1 MADEPA
7 VVQEEQNPAALPD
20 GVTQDGGTTRVV
32 SEAPAKVEEAPAK
45 AVGTPGLPEGFATVE
60 EFVKAVNEGT
70 YKAPTSEG
78 DGTTITTEQTEAEAP
93 KTGIDLQVSETLKQ
107 LGPEFGAKAEPFVRE
122 LATTGDMTP
131 ESITKAATE
140 LGIPQSLVEQY
151 VADRKAEAASQGA
164 DEVAPVYELVG
175 GEENY
180 AGFAAWAGEA
190 LGPDDH
196 AKINEAL
203 GLGPDGETVVGKP
216 DAAKLKEYTDA
227 YAASGRAPAPRDV
240 SAEAAPSSNQS
251 ADVDVF
257 KSIAEQSKAIN
268 SPKYRNDPAYRDK
281 VVAKMQ
287 RSNL

>member
-1 MADEPA
+1 VADEQTAAIP
-7 VVQEEQNPAALPD
+7 EEQNPAALPE

-32 SEAPAKVEEAPAK
+32 SEKAPEAPAADTTK

-60 EFVKAVNEGT
+60 NEGK
-70 YKAPTSEG
+70 YKGPESEG
-78 DGTTITTEQTEAEAP
+78 DGTKITTEQTEAEEP
-93 KTGIDLQVSETLKQ
+93 KTGIDLQVSETLKR

-131 ESITKAATE
+131 ESITKAAET

-151 VADRKAEAASQGA
+151 VADRKSEAAAQGA

-175 GEENY
+175 GADNFP
-180 AGFAAWAGEA
+180 GFQAWANEA
-190 LGPDDH
+190 LGPEAH
-196 AKINEAL
+196 AKINAAL
-203 GLGPDGETVVGKP
+203 GLGPDGETVTGKP

-240 SAEAAPSSNQS
+240 SAEGGAASSQS

-257 KSIAEQSKAIN
+257 KSIAEQNKAIN
-268 SPKYRNDPAYRDK
+268 SPKYRTDAAYRDK

-287 RSNL
+287 RSDL